1 MGGRE
6 RGDVRSQ
13 RLSVWMDEGESLLPS
28 WENPVVSPEL
38 GSPRT
43 LPCPASLSA
52 PLSFACPSGRG
63 GIRSESQGARHISS
77 EALVK
82 ATCWSHTEGF
92 QRYTSV
98 CAGVRRE
105 GGNQVSP
112 EAVSQV
118 NQPWEAN
125 SINTG
130 KVVLSPSQLLWFI
143 FPKCPPGPDSYGG

>member
-1 MGGRE
+1 MSGP
-6 RGDVRSQ
+6 RGSGCG
-13 RLSVWMDEGESLLPS
+13 WMRGVPDSLPGAPSGEYRIGESHVLPR
-28 WENPVVSPEL
+28 PPFL
-38 GSPRT
+38 R
-43 LPCPASLSA
+43 A
-52 PLSFACPSGRG
+52 PLSFAKCRPGRG
-63 GIRSESQGARHISS
+63 GIRSESQGARRTSS

-98 CAGVRRE
+98 CVGVRGE

-130 KVVLSPSQLLWFI
+130 KVVLSPSKLLQFLFHE
-143 FPKCPPGPDSYGG
+143 FPSWT